1 MSRTIQSEV
10 EKKKKDA
17 EPQYTADMK
26 TKIAEFEKVAK
37 EEMKRENQCN
47 RPARDSRPS
56 KASKRRDSKKSRKK
70 KEQSSSE
77 NSEESDLSEQD
88 ESDRDDMDDDDD
100 DDEDEQ
106 PVPKQKKKKKQ
117 HVEDLIFCQM
127 YVLLSVIRA
136 VLNLSG
142 KEIGGLME
150 MNLQPDVVASENIL
164 HRSFC
169 VSIRPLHAGPQTP
182 PRSWSWK
189 SQGESAE

>member
-26 TKIAEFEKVAK
+26 TKIAEFEKVA
-37 EEMKRENQCN
+37 
-47 RPARDSRPS
+47 
-56 KASKRRDSKKSRKK
+56 RDSKKSRKK

-106 PVPKQKKKKKQ
+106 PVPKQKKKKQ

-136 VLNLSG
+136 VLNLSA